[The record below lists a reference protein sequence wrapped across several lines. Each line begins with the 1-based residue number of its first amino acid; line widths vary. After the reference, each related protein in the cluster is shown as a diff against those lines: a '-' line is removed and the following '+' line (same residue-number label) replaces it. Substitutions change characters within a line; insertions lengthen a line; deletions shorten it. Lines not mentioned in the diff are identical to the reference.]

1 MKGARMKINSLK
13 ILFGLVTLLAS
24 AASEAIAQNPVTVRF
39 DPQNT
44 TVTAGDS
51 FTVKLVADIPAPVV
65 GWGLDVGFDSAL
77 LSLESVEVGP
87 AWHAATAADGDSLAG
102 LVFPSPVS
110 GQNTLLATLH
120 LKAKVSSCTGTAT
133 LVASFTANDL
143 AEGFPLPL
151 GDFANATFVSGSVS
165 VVGGTSI
172 INPSVD
178 KPVLWSPNHQ
188 MVDVTV
194 SYETCSSSTNCQLSV
209 ASNEAVN
216 GNGDGNTDP
225 DWVIVDAHHVQ
236 LRAERSG
243 NNSDRVYTITITCT
257 SGNST
262 ATRIVLVTVPHDQS

>member
-1 MKGARMKINSLK
+1 
-13 ILFGLVTLLAS
+13 
-24 AASEAIAQNPVTVRF
+24 
-39 DPQNT
+39 
-44 TVTAGDS
+44 
-51 FTVKLVADIPAPVV
+51 
-65 GWGLDVGFDSAL
+65 
-77 LSLESVEVGP
+77 
-87 AWHAATAADGDSLAG
+87 
-102 LVFPSPVS
+102 
-110 GQNTLLATLH
+110 
-120 LKAKVSSCTGTAT
+120 
-133 LVASFTANDL
+133 
-143 AEGFPLPL
+143 
-151 GDFANATFVSGSVS
+151 
-165 VVGGTSI
+165 
-172 INPSVD
+172 
-178 KPVLWSPNHQ
+178 

>member
-1 MKGARMKINSLK
+1 MKINSLK

-120 LKAKVSSCTGTAT
+120 LKAKVRLRDFRCHWATSPMQPLSPARYPWSAVLRSSIHQW
-133 LVASFTANDL
+133 
-143 AEGFPLPL
+143 
-151 GDFANATFVSGSVS
+151 
-165 VVGGTSI
+165 TSRCCGR
-172 INPSVD
+172 
-178 KPVLWSPNHQ
+178 Q
-188 MVDVTV
+188 
-194 SYETCSSSTNCQLSV
+194 
-209 ASNEAVN
+209 
-216 GNGDGNTDP
+216 
-225 DWVIVDAHHVQ
+225 
-236 LRAERSG
+236 
-243 NNSDRVYTITITCT
+243 ITKW
-257 SGNST
+257 
-262 ATRIVLVTVPHDQS
+262 